1 MTGKAA
7 GWRCEG
13 IEERPKGFAYRDE
26 FVTPAEELDLIE
38 LAAGLEM
45 HHVVIHDQSSRRL
58 VRHFGFGYDYVRRQ
72 VREGDPLPPDLE
84 PLRRR
89 AEEFAGLEAGSFVEA
104 LLTYYPVGASIDW
117 HADAPPFGD
126 RIVGVSLGAPSKLQL
141 RAGVGAAR
149 HVFELSLEPRSAYLL
164 SGVARY
170 KWQHHIPPTKGDR
183 YSITFRTLRRA
194 RAAA

>member
-1 MTGKAA
+1 MALKGM
-7 GWRCEG
+7 R
-13 IEERPKGFAYRDE
+13 ERPKGLAYRDE

-45 HHVVIHDQSSRRL
+45 RPVVIHDRASRRL
-58 VRHFGFGYDYVRRQ
+58 VRHFGFGHDYASRQ

-84 PLRRR
+84 PLRLR

-104 LLTYYPVGASIDW
+104 LLTFYPVGASIDW

-126 RIVGVSLGAPSKLQL
+126 RIVGISLGAPGKLQL
-141 RAGVGAAR
+141 RSGDGGSR
-149 HVFELSLEPRSAYLL
+149 RVFEQWLEPRSIYLL
-164 SGVARY
+164 SGIARY

>member
-1 MTGKAA
+1 MKLK
-7 GWRCEG
+7 G
-13 IEERPKGFAYRDE
+13 IQERPKGLAYRDE

-45 HHVVIHDQSSRRL
+45 HPVVIHDQASRRL
-58 VRHFGFGYDYVRRQ
+58 VRHFGFGYDYARRQ

-84 PLRRR
+84 PLRLR

-104 LLTYYPVGASIDW
+104 LLTFYPVGASIDW

-126 RIVGVSLGAPSKLQL
+126 QIAGISLGAPGKLQL
-141 RAGVGAAR
+141 RSGEGSSR
-149 HVFELSLEPRSAYLL
+149 RVFEQSLEPRSIYLL
-164 SGVARY
+164 SGIARY
-170 KWQHHIPPTKGDR
+170 KWQHHIPPTRGDR